1 MTVSNTKRKRSANKK
16 KSDNENKFFLYV
28 IFYHLFS
35 GIAGLFNN
43 D

>member
-1 MTVSNTKRKRSANKK
+1 MTRSIKRK
-16 KSDNENKFFLYV
+16 KSYRDTKENKFFLYV

-35 GIAGLFNN
+35 GIAEIFKR

>member
-1 MTVSNTKRKRSANKK
+1 MTVSNSKRRRSNVKK

-28 IFYHLFS
+28 IFYHLFT

>member
-1 MTVSNTKRKRSANKK
+1 MSVSNAKRRSSTVKK

-28 IFYHLFS
+28 IFYHLFT
-35 GIAGLFNN
+35 GIAGLFKN